1 MNVIF
6 LGLLTSDVIHI
17 ISTSEFDTSQ
27 YVQGLCTS
35 TQINSTD
42 SGLVLHTY
50 PILAVLNK
58 QNMLIS
64 TDKML
69 SERIYRRKMFPERI
83 STRRE
88 E

>member
-17 ISTSEFDTSQ
+17 ISISEFDTSQ

-42 SGLVLHTY
+42 SGLPHYTY
-50 PILAVLNK
+50 PNLAVLNK
-58 QNMLIS
+58 QNIRGETIPQKCESDSRGIPAGLRS
-64 TDKML
+64 WN
-69 SERIYRRKMFPERI
+69 P
-83 STRRE
+83 
-88 E
+88 